1 MMKNQKKFYKMSDQE
16 KEKIFE
22 EEIQEPDI
30 LKEKPSKTLII
41 FLIVAISLVVI
52 ALVVLLFLTYLH

>member
-1 MMKNQKKFYKMSDQE
+1 MSDQE

-52 ALVVLLFLTYLH
+52 ALVVLLFLTYLQ